1 MQNAQADN
9 TTGRFRFEPL
19 PGSALFTG
27 LDAEKLEVLK
37 AAHGPQRR
45 AEREGQILRA
55 ADQAAPLVT
64 LSSGWAFRYVLLPD
78 GRRQILR
85 IALPGDTIGLDTL
98 IAGEPTYPVRAAG
111 VAVYS
116 EVTSTQ
122 AVGLLRDFEWFRDRA
137 LKALARE
144 RNAAELALIRMG
156 QCTAE
161 EAVASVLLDFHC
173 RLSRRQL
180 AFPNRFRVELNHEQL
195 ADFIG
200 VSAVHLSRTLA
211 RLQSRG
217 LVRVSDRDITLVEVP
232 DLERLA
238 VLPRYCD

>member
-1 MQNAQADN
+1 MPNLHAENA
-9 TTGRFRFEPL
+9 TGRFPFEPL
-19 PGSALFTG
+19 PGSRLFSG
-27 LDAEKLEVLK
+27 LDAEKLDELK
-37 AAHGPQRR
+37 AAHGPRRR

-55 ADQAAPLVT
+55 GDPAPPLVT

-85 IALPGDTIGLDTL
+85 IALPGDTMGLDTL

-116 EVTSTQ
+116 EVANAQ
-122 AVGLLRDFEWFRDRA
+122 AAGLLRDFEWFRDRA
-137 LKALARE
+137 LKALALE
-144 RNAAELALIRMG
+144 RTAAELALIRMG

-161 EAVASVLLDFHC
+161 EATASVLLDLHD
-173 RLSRRQL
+173 RLSRRRL
-180 AFPNRFRVELNHEQL
+180 AFSNQFRLELNHEQL
-195 ADFIG
+195 ADFVG
-200 VSAVHLSRTLA
+200 VTAVHLGRTLA

-217 LVRVSDRDITLVEVP
+217 LVRVSGHDIALLNVP

-238 VLPRYCD
+238 VVPRYCD